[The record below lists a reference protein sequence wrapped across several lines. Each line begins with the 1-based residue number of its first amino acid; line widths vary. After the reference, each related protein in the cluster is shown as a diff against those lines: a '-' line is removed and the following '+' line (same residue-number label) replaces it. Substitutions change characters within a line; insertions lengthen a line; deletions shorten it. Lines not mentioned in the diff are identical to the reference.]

1 MYLTRTQ
8 RERERERSSCWRRR
22 VRQRRSRGLSLL
34 ALQCEDCMWEEAGEK
49 EEDKKGKEQA
59 GSEQYVWC
67 VRRQIYI

>member
-34 ALQCEDCMWEEAGEK
+34 ALQCGDCMWEEAEGEQEK
-49 EEDKKGKEQA
+49 EEDKRGKEQA
-59 GSEQYVWC
+59 GSEEYVWC
-67 VRRQIYI
+67 VRR